1 MLRWESADLRVAM
14 TTREVES
21 WMVCVYVRYE
31 REWKEMGDCVG
42 LRVYVYTATMII
54 RVWIMDVG
62 REKIIYVFRRWTYD
76 AVCTVC
82 TNG

>member
-1 MLRWESADLRVAM
+1 MEGN
-14 TTREVES
+14 
-21 WMVCVYVRYE
+21 
-31 REWKEMGDCVG
+31 GDCVG

-54 RVWIMDVG
+54 RVLIMDVG